1 MKPWTF
7 SAATLTVAALGLPL
21 SPAGAVGQ
29 PKPSC
34 AAGKTGK
41 PAAITAREAW
51 DLATVRAHAWQADAV
66 PFQFTTTSGAP
77 LDAEGRS
84 TDWEISFSSGKA
96 KAVDMISVSDGQ
108 IRCYA
113 LPGAGGRALK
123 AVDHITFDSKKLY
136 ERAQKAGGDKVGP
149 GSKIMAGLEQE
160 TSGRP
165 AWYLNYQDAQGRE
178 VLSVVIDAQT
188 GKVQNVFHSKK

>member
-1 MKPWTF
+1 MKRLVL
-7 SAATLTVAALGLPL
+7 SAATFSVVVGLFAPAAAVAQRK
-21 SPAGAVGQ
+21 S
-29 PKPSC
+29 SC

-51 DLATVRAHAWQADAV
+51 ELASTRAREWQADAI

-96 KAVDMISVSDGQ
+96 KAVDMISVDDGQ
-108 IRCYA
+108 IRFYA
-113 LPGAGGRALK
+113 MPGAGGRALK
-123 AVDHITFDSKKLY
+123 AVDQITFESKKLY
-136 ERAQKAGGDKVGP
+136 DTAQKAGGDKVGA
-149 GSKIMAGLEQE
+149 GAKIMAGLEQE

-165 AWYLNYQDAQGRE
+165 LWYLNYQDAQGRE
-178 VLSVVIDAQT
+178 VLSVVLDAQT
-188 GKVQNVFHSKK
+188 GKVHNVFHSKK